1 MRPGRGES
9 GILADVPSFNARMR
23 QHLIELILFSTYAEL
38 RAERSRSYLGL
49 IWWVLDP
56 ALMMAT
62 FWLVFGVIMHSGGPD
77 YVPQLLVGLTLWQW
91 MKSCMTH
98 GGYAIWSNLG
108 LVRQV
113 RVPPLVFPLVAMLSD
128 TVKFFYIFALLL
140 VILWSAGFPPN
151 IAYFA
156 LPPVFVAV
164 FLFGAGVGF
173 VIAAVV
179 PLLPDLRFVIEQLLT
194 VLMFLSGVVFSLASV
209 PSPLREIMALNPVAV
224 IMDAAR
230 GILMHGRW
238 PDWISLA
245 KVSAISLGVCLIG
258 AFVVARLAPR
268 YPKLAA

>member
-1 MRPGRGES
+1 
-9 GILADVPSFNARMR
+9 MR

-113 RVPPLVFPLVAMLSD
+113 RGGEVYDSRFGVRMRGEGPFADLLAQRFSKAIKRLGLNQREGFNLDCTAFCPPGRQM
-128 TVKFFYIFALLL
+128 ALL
-140 VILWSAGFPPN
+140 
-151 IAYFA
+151 
-156 LPPVFVAV
+156 
-164 FLFGAGVGF
+164 
-173 VIAAVV
+173 
-179 PLLPDLRFVIEQLLT
+179 
-194 VLMFLSGVVFSLASV
+194 
-209 PSPLREIMALNPVAV
+209 
-224 IMDAAR
+224 
-230 GILMHGRW
+230 
-238 PDWISLA
+238 
-245 KVSAISLGVCLIG
+245 
-258 AFVVARLAPR
+258 
-268 YPKLAA
+268 